1 MTFFEIIISLALE
14 RIWPGIAA
22 RRRFGGFTRFSA
34 WAENRIGAGGDW
46 KGAAAVLLA
55 VLPPVLATAVL
66 YSLLGGLLGL
76 LAFVFAIAVLL
87 LCLGPADLDAE
98 TRSYIAARQRGDEE
112 EARRRAIDLAGAH
125 DVPADAVQL
134 TRAVVE
140 AVLTQANERIF
151 AVLFWFA
158 VLGPA
163 GAVFYR
169 LSSLLNDRL
178 PSQPSPEQDAFAD
191 AARRLHGILGWLP
204 ARLAAFGY
212 AVTGSFADAM
222 YNWSSH
228 DSGQAG
234 WLEKNDLALAAS
246 GLGSL
251 HMDSGETS
259 LREGEHHHA
268 AMQVRAAL
276 ALVWRTVALWLAVIL
291 AVEIAGWVI

>member
-1 MTFFEIIISLALE
+1 MTWFEIIIGLALE

-22 RRRFGGFTRFSA
+22 RRRFGWFTRFSA

-46 KGAAAVLLA
+46 KGTAAVLLA
-55 VLPPVLATAVL
+55 VLPPVLVTAVL
-66 YSLLGGLLGL
+66 YALLGGLLGL

-125 DVPADAVQL
+125 VPADAVQL

-178 PSQPSPEQDAFAD
+178 SSQPSPERDVFAD

-234 WLEKNDLALAAS
+234 WLEKNDRVLAAS

-251 HMDSGETS
+251 RMDSGETS
-259 LREGEHHHA
+259 AREGEHHRA

-276 ALVWRTVALWLAVIL
+276 ALVWRTVALWLAVML
-291 AVEIAGWVI
+291 AVEIAGWLI

>member
-1 MTFFEIIISLALE
+1 MALLEIIIGLALE
-14 RIWPGIAA
+14 RIWPGIVA
-22 RRRFGGFTRFSA
+22 RRRFGWFTRFSA

-55 VLPPVLATAVL
+55 VLPPVLVTAVL
-66 YSLLGGLLGL
+66 YALLGGLLGL

-125 DVPADAVQL
+125 VPADAVQL

-178 PSQPSPEQDAFAD
+178 SSQPSPEQDVFAD

-234 WLEKNDLALAAS
+234 WLEKNDLVLAAS
-246 GLGSL
+246 GLGAL
-251 HMDSGETS
+251 RMDAGETS
-259 LREGEHHHA
+259 AREGEHQRA

-276 ALVWRTVALWLAVIL
+276 ALVWRTVALWLAVML
-291 AVEIAGWVI
+291 AVEVAGWVI